1 MKLHYIHPTITTI
14 AIEPSSLM
22 AGSGSAKNQIL
33 LDAGDGSVGNT
44 LNGTL
49 NDYGNTGK
57 IDDARSK
64 GNSSSIW
71 D

>member
-1 MKLHYIHPTITTI
+1 MKLHYIRPTMTTI

-33 LDAGDGSVGNT
+33 MDAGAGSEGS
-44 LNGTL
+44 TL
-49 NDYGNTGK
+49 NDFGNTGK

-64 GNSSSIW
+64 SNSSSIW

>member
-1 MKLHYIHPTITTI
+1 
-14 AIEPSSLM
+14 M

-33 LDAGDGSVGNT
+33 LDAGDGSVGST

-64 GNSSSIW
+64 SNSSSIW
-71 D
+71 E

>member
-22 AGSGSAKNQIL
+22 AGSGSAKAQIL
-33 LDAGDGSVGNT
+33 LDAGDGSEGS
-44 LNGTL
+44 TL
-49 NDYGNTGK
+49 NDYDHTGN
-57 IDDARSK
+57 IDEARSK
-64 GNSSSIW
+64 SNSSSIW

>member
-1 MKLHYIHPTITTI
+1 MKLNYIRPTITTI

-22 AGSGSAKNQIL
+22 AGSGSVKNQIL
-33 LDAGDGSVGNT
+33 MDAGAGSEGS
-44 LNGTL
+44 TL
-49 NDYGNTGK
+49 NDFGNKGK

-71 D
+71 E

>member
-33 LDAGDGSVGNT
+33 LDAGDGSEDR
-44 LNGTL
+44 TL
-49 NDYGNTGK
+49 NDE
-57 IDDARSK
+57 ARSK
-64 GNSSSIW
+64 SNSSSIW

>member
-33 LDAGDGSVGNT
+33 LDAGDGSEGST
-44 LNGTL
+44 LN
-49 NDYGNTGK
+49 NFGNKGK

-64 GNSSSIW
+64 SNSSSIW
-71 D
+71 E

>member
-22 AGSGSAKNQIL
+22 EGSGSAKNQIL
-33 LDAGDGSVGNT
+33 LDAGDGSEGS
-44 LNGTL
+44 TL

-64 GNSSSIW
+64 GNSSNIW
-71 D
+71 E

>member
-14 AIEPSSLM
+14 AIEPCSLM

-33 LDAGDGSVGNT
+33 LDAEDGSEGR
-44 LNGTL
+44 TL

-57 IDDARSK
+57 IDEARSK

>member
-1 MKLHYIHPTITTI
+1 MKLHYIRPTITTI

-33 LDAGDGSVGNT
+33 LDTGDGIGGS
-44 LNGTL
+44 TL
-49 NDYGNTGK
+49 NDFGNTGK

-71 D
+71 E

>member
-22 AGSGSAKNQIL
+22 EGSGSAKNQIL
-33 LDAGDGSVGNT
+33 LDVGDDSEDR
-44 LNGTL
+44 TL

-57 IDDARSK
+57 IDEARSK

>member
-22 AGSGSAKNQIL
+22 EGSGSAKNQIL
-33 LDAGDGSVGNT
+33 LDAGDGSEGS
-44 LNGTL
+44 TL
-49 NDYGNTGK
+49 NDYGHTGK
-57 IDDARSK
+57 IDEARSM

-71 D
+71 N

>member
-33 LDAGDGSVGNT
+33 LDAGDGSEGS
-44 LNGTL
+44 TL
-49 NDYGNTGK
+49 NDFGNKGK

-64 GNSSSIW
+64 SNSSSIW

>member
-1 MKLHYIHPTITTI
+1 MKLNYIRPTITTI

-33 LDAGDGSVGNT
+33 MDVEDGSKGS
-44 LNGTL
+44 TL
-49 NDYGNTGK
+49 NDFGNTGK

-71 D
+71 E